1 MPQWLGRHKWLW
13 LTAAVM
19 IIGLLAF
26 SACKDD
32 KKEGKTPTP
41 GGSPA
46 AAEGPLKIGYLL
58 DFTGALATFGPDEE
72 NAVKLAVEQIN
83 AAGGV
88 LGEDVVLARG
98 DSGTN
103 KDIGVAE
110 ANRLVDIEKVH
121 ALVGSL
127 ASGVTLAIA
136 EGGTGPKNILQI
148 SNASPSPPLTKAND
162 NDFLF
167 RTPISDA
174 AQGQVLAKLV
184 QDLGYTKVCTMYVN
198 NAYGQGLSENFAA
211 AFTGEVTAQVS
222 HPDHTAAT

>member
-19 IIGLLAF
+19 IIGLIAF
-26 SACKDD
+26 AACKDD
-32 KKEGKTPTP
+32 KKEGKTPAP
-41 GGSPA
+41 GQSP

-58 DFTGALATFGPDEE
+58 DFTGALASFGPDEE
-72 NAVKLAVEQIN
+72 NAVKLAVGQIN
-83 AAGGV
+83 DAGGV

-127 ASGVTLAIA
+127 ATSVTLAIA
-136 EGGTGPKNILQI
+136 EGVTGPKHILQI
-148 SNASPSPPLTKAND
+148 SHASTGPALTKAND
-162 NDFLF
+162 NDYLF
-167 RTPISDA
+167 RTTISDA
-174 AQGQVLAKLV
+174 A
-184 QDLGYTKVCTMYVN
+184 
-198 NAYGQGLSENFAA
+198 
-211 AFTGEVTAQVS
+211 
-222 HPDHTAAT
+222 H